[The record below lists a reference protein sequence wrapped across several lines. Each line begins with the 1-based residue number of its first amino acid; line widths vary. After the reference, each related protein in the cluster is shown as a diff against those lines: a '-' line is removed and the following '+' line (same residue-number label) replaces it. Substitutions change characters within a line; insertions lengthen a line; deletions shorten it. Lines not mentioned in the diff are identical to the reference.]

1 MGCFYQEW
9 NWGRIDHGSF
19 LLLDRPRFSLK
30 KTACCYALFGLAVV
44 VSFSIW
50 YVIDQ
55 QNYIRFAGILAI
67 PVIGI
72 FCLFMSGETIYL
84 SLYKMALGFYMLAVT
99 VFCGIDASRMWFG
112 ASMWADIAL
121 RIVMCFV
128 ILVLLPGRSGKVSW
142 KGQISWRR
150 RWICLVWLL
159 CLSPS

>member
-1 MGCFYQEW
+1 MLG
-9 NWGRIDHGSF
+9 GSFWVAFIRNGIGAGLIMAVF

-84 SLYKMALGFYMLAVT
+84 SKEKYNDFAAAYMNYLKQ
-99 VFCGIDASRMWFG
+99 GG
-112 ASMWADIAL
+112 
-121 RIVMCFV
+121 
-128 ILVLLPGRSGKVSW
+128 VS
-142 KGQISWRR
+142 
-150 RWICLVWLL
+150 CV
-159 CLSPS
+159 